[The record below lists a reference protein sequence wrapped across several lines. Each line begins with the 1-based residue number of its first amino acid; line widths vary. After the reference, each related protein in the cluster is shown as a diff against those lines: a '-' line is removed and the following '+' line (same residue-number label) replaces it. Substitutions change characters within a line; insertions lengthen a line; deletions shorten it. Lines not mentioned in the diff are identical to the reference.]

1 MDLVTLIAACALGVE
16 PKVPP
21 SAPDSRVMQALIW
34 KQSDGEPWSSRCRA
48 RANPRIYSNLQDA
61 YLRSTGNAP
70 R

>member
-34 KQSDGEPWSSRCRA
+34 KQSDGEPWSFSLSGESQ
-48 RANPRIYSNLQDA
+48 PRIYSNLQDA